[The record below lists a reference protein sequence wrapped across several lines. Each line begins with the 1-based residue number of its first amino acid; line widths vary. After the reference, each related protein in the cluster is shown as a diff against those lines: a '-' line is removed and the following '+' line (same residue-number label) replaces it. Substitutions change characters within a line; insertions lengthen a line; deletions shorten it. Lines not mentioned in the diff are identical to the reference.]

1 MRICR
6 LSKTD
11 PLREKHG
18 KYAEVL
24 GLLESATGMKARLR
38 FPNGH
43 RETIPVQRIRMLQ
56 DENVPL
62 SRNA

>member
-11 PLREKHG
+11 PLVEKHG
-18 KYAEVL
+18 KYAECL

-43 RETIPVQRIRMLQ
+43 RETIEVQRIRMLQ
-56 DENVPL
+56 DPNIPL